1 MLITVPTRDD
11 SGLKADVATHF
22 GRAAFFTTVDTE
34 SEEVRVRPNQGHHF
48 GGSRGPAAELTEA
61 KTDAIVCSG
70 LGIKAL
76 QRFRD
81 AGIEV
86 YTGAEGTVSD
96 ALADIRRQRLP
107 RASAK
112 DACPGRHGRGRDAG

>member
-1 MLITVPTRDD
+1 MLITVPTSDD
-11 SGLKADVATHF
+11 SGLKADVAPHF
-22 GRAAFFTTVDTE
+22 GRAAYFTTVDTE
-34 SEEVRVRPNQGHHF
+34 SEEVQVRPNQGHHF
-48 GGSRGPAAELTEA
+48 GGSRGPAAALTEA
-61 KTDAIVCSG
+61 KTDAIVCSS

-96 ALADIRRQRLP
+96 ALADLRSQRLP
-107 RASAK
+107 LAS
-112 DACPGRHGRGRDAG
+112 DENACPGRHGNGQGTG